1 MSKSGEIFLKKSIL
15 IITILYGLGLLT
27 SLWFYHH
34 KPLIIEDLGQLLPS
48 KIKEVHSFTSESE
61 LQSWVNEAIDNEEK
75 ISIAGMQH
83 SQGGHTYYPNGMLID
98 MKGYNKILDYN
109 EKEKTIT
116 VQSGATWEKIQKK
129 INQDHLA
136 IRVMQSQ
143 NIFTV
148 GGSMSVNAHGRD
160 IRYGSL
166 IDTVESFRLLTPEG
180 DIINVSRTENSE
192 LFPLV
197 IGGYGLFGI
206 ILDVTFHLTNDELYQ
221 IRSKTIDY
229 QDYPSYFLNEV
240 KQNNDIRMHIAR
252 LSVAPE
258 TMLRDMFVTD
268 YQLVENQDLLSN
280 HSELKR
286 DTLAAP
292 QKFMLGLS
300 RYSDWGKD
308 LLWNAQ
314 EKLYV
319 SQDGNYITRNNA
331 MRTDSKFMEYDHPT
345 KTEILQ
351 EYFVPVDEFTGYLDD
366 LRKLLEKEELNLLNI
381 TVRYVNEDEEAVLS
395 YAKEDMLA
403 LVLLINQGKSKKNIK
418 KTEQVIQKMIDVTL
432 EHNGS
437 YYLPYYPYPTQTQMD
452 EAYPRNKE
460 FFQLK
465 KQFDPNEV
473 FMNLFY
479 KEYGQ

>member
-1 MSKSGEIFLKKSIL
+1 MKKSIL
-15 IITILYGLGLLT
+15 IITILYGLGLST
-27 SLWFYHH
+27 SLWFYNH
-34 KPLIIEDLGQLLPS
+34 KPLIIKDVGQLLPT

-61 LQSWVNEAIDNEEK
+61 LQSWVKEAIDNEEK
-75 ISIAGMQH
+75 ISVAGMQH

-98 MKGYNKILDYN
+98 MKSYNKILDYN
-109 EKEKTIT
+109 EKERTIT
-116 VQSGATWEKIQKK
+116 VQSGATWEDIQTK
-129 INQDHLA
+129 INPDHLA
-136 IRVMQSQ
+136 LRVMQSQ

-148 GGSMSVNAHGRD
+148 GGSISVNAHGRD

-166 IDTVESFRLLTPEG
+166 IDTVESFRLLTSEG
-180 DIINVSRTENSE
+180 DIINVSRTENSQ

-206 ILDVTFHLTNDELYQ
+206 ILDVTFHLTDDELYQ
-221 IRSKTIDY
+221 IRSKSINY
-229 QDYPSYFLNEV
+229 EDYPDYFLNEV
-240 KQNNDIRMHIAR
+240 KQNKDIRMHIAR

-258 TMLRDMFVTD
+258 TMLQDMFVTD
-268 YQLVENQDLLSN
+268 YELAEEHDLLS
-280 HSELKR
+280 SYSKLKG
-286 DTLAAP
+286 DALASP

-308 LLWNAQ
+308 LLWNVQ
-314 EKLYV
+314 EKFYV
-319 SQDGNYITRNNA
+319 GQDGNYITRNNA

-345 KTEILQ
+345 KTETLQ
-351 EYFVPVDEFTGYLDD
+351 EYFVPIDEFTNYLDD
-366 LRKLLEKEELNLLNI
+366 LRTVLEKEELNLLNI
-381 TVRYVNEDEEAVLS
+381 TVRYVNKDAEAVLS
-395 YAKEDMLA
+395 YAKEDMFA
-403 LVLLINQGKSKKNIK
+403 LVLLINQGKSKKDIQ

-437 YYLPYYPYPTQTQMD
+437 YYLPYYPYPTQAQMD

-479 KEYGQ
+479 KEYSK